1 MRRPLAVLVA
11 LCLTAAVA
19 CGDPDAETGASG
31 TTTSSTPPAP
41 ETTAPA
47 PTTTTTTAERELT
60 DRSRLR
66 LDGIGPVTI
75 GMTPEEATRVV
86 GREVAVDERSLLHDA
101 ESVCGFAE
109 VSGGPAGLGFM
120 VLRADPGSEWRIY
133 RIDVFEEG
141 RIATGGGIRIGST
154 EDQVKLVYGEELKVE
169 PHHYTGP
176 EGHYLVLDVDGEGTG
191 FMLLFETDGAKVTQ
205 FRSGNDEAVR
215 YVEGCA

>member
-1 MRRPLAVLVA
+1 MHRPLAVLLAVS
-11 LCLTAAVA
+11 LSAAVA
-19 CGDPDAETGASG
+19 CGEPDTQTAAGG

-41 ETTAPA
+41 ETTVPA
-47 PTTTTTTAERELT
+47 PTTTTTAAERELT
-60 DRSRLR
+60 EQSRLR
-66 LDGIGPVTI
+66 LDGIGPVRI
-75 GMTPEEATRVV
+75 GMTPEEATQAV
-86 GREVAVDERSLLHDA
+86 GREVAVDESSLLNDA

-109 VSGGPAGLGFM
+109 VSGGPAGLAFM
-120 VLRADPGSEWRIY
+120 VLRPDPSADWRIY

-154 EDQVKLVYGEELKVE
+154 EDQVKLVYGDELKVE

-191 FMLLFETDGAKVTQ
+191 LMLLFETDGAKVTQ
-205 FRSGNDEAVR
+205 FRSGNEEAVR